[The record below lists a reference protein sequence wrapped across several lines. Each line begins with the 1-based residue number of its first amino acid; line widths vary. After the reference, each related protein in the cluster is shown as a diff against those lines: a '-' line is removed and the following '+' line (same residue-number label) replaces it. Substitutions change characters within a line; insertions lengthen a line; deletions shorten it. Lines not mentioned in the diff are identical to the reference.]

1 MSHSENGTEKIQTPH
16 SSECPKCSGT
26 GWTWKIDE
34 YGMSYVEECPCG
46 IRRKTILQNQLKF
59 AEIPEVFR
67 SSSFGDLK
75 SSVYFNTESRKVFS
89 QAAKAIN
96 YWVSN
101 IREMQENGIGL
112 YIFSNAKGSGKTLT
126 VCSLANELMRKHQKL
141 VKFTTS
147 LRILDEIK
155 STWGEKGNAEGKL
168 IDDLS
173 RAEILIIDDFGA
185 DSGKDWI
192 NERFYNIINGRYV
205 EKKATIF
212 TSNCQISELKYDERI
227 TNRILERSL
236 QIPFPEESVR
246 EHIAE
251 RLRAKMI
258 QGMGEK

>member
-1 MSHSENGTEKIQTPH
+1 MSRSENGTEKNQTPH
-16 SSECPKCSGT
+16 SSECPKCHGT
-26 GWTWKIDE
+26 GIYSWKEGDTW
-34 YGMSYVEECPCG
+34 YGGECPCG
-46 IRRKTILQNQLKF
+46 IRKKTILQNQLKF
-59 AEIPEVFR
+59 AEIPETFR
-67 SSSFGDLK
+67 NSNFGDLK
-75 SSVYFNTESRKVFS
+75 SSVYLNTESRKVFS

-101 IREMQENGIGL
+101 ISEMQGNGIGL
-112 YIFSNAKGSGKTLT
+112 YIFSNTKGSGKTLT
-126 VCSLANELMRKHQKL
+126 ACSLADELMRKHQKL

-155 STWGEKGNAEGKL
+155 SAWGEKGNAEGKL

-192 NERFYNIINGRYV
+192 NERFYSIINGRYV
-205 EKKATIF
+205 EKKVTIF

-246 EHIAE
+246 EHMAGH
-251 RLRAKMI
+251 LKMKMI
-258 QGMGEK
+258 QGMGGAK